1 MLVTVSVGGG
11 LKMRIPCGNGSQ
23 RVGWLQSEVIRR
35 WAARKDGDVLRIL
48 ELKTINNASL
58 DPDDQIAEVLRDEDT
73 VIAVLKTSSDRV
85 MVGDMF
91 AHRYYVT
98 GVLGEGTYGHVFRAR
113 DLELERD
120 VALKCLKKSRAT
132 RLSTKRFLR
141 EARVTASLGFHTN
154 IVTLYDSGR
163 TEDGTLFLVMEL
175 LHGESMT
182 ALLERHVSE
191 RQAISERMCAEIFV
205 PLLDGLHAAHSLNPP
220 VVHRDLKPD
229 NVFLA
234 KPSHAGDPAVPVI
247 LDFGIAVS
255 SDLLHDTA
263 PCGTR
268 MYSSPEQTRRGAQID
283 ARSDLW
289 SLGVM
294 LYQCVTLF
302 VDMPFDPFELR
313 AAEGVVPDVRLHAFQ
328 PVSDAFADIIMKSL
342 EVDVDRRW
350 QTALEFRQ
358 AFLALH
364 DLDASR
370 RTPSRAFHATASKL

>member
-141 EARVTASLGFHTN
+141 EARVTASLG
-154 IVTLYDSGR
+154 
-163 TEDGTLFLVMEL
+163 
-175 LHGESMT
+175 
-182 ALLERHVSE
+182 
-191 RQAISERMCAEIFV
+191 
-205 PLLDGLHAAHSLNPP
+205 
-220 VVHRDLKPD
+220 
-229 NVFLA
+229 
-234 KPSHAGDPAVPVI
+234 
-247 LDFGIAVS
+247 
-255 SDLLHDTA
+255 
-263 PCGTR
+263 
-268 MYSSPEQTRRGAQID
+268 
-283 ARSDLW
+283 
-289 SLGVM
+289 
-294 LYQCVTLF
+294 
-302 VDMPFDPFELR
+302 
-313 AAEGVVPDVRLHAFQ
+313 
-328 PVSDAFADIIMKSL
+328 
-342 EVDVDRRW
+342 
-350 QTALEFRQ
+350 
-358 AFLALH
+358 
-364 DLDASR
+364 
-370 RTPSRAFHATASKL
+370 TASALRCRVSHSFLTIRPLDRVPYQHCDLVR